1 MCAAIPILGI
11 IIPEDAV
18 LEMGIEY
25 IGPAF
30 GFGKKELD
38 ELRRQKPRGKDE
50 QSSSFSD
57 NVDKAKD
64 TF

>member
-1 MCAAIPILGI
+1 MKIVAGIVTALCSAIPILGI

-25 IGPAF
+25 VGPAF

-38 ELRRQKPRGKDE
+38 ELRRKPRGKDE
-50 QSSSFSD
+50 QTSSS
-57 NVDKAKD
+57 K
-64 TF
+64 